1 MSIVKERLTEVIQ
14 NQPEDAS
21 YDEIMRE
28 LAFENMVERGLEDVR
43 QGRVIS
49 NDDMEQRIK
58 TWQACS

>member
-14 NQPEDAS
+14 SQPEDAS

-28 LAFENMVERGLEDVR
+28 LAFERMVERGLKNVR

-49 NDDMEQRIK
+49 NEDMKKKIRS
-58 TWQACS
+58 WQP

>member
-21 YDEIMRE
+21 YDEIIRE

-49 NDDMEQRIK
+49 NDEMEQRIK
-58 TWQACS
+58 TWQP